1 MGSMTVSAGG
11 GGLLLSC
18 LLWASRVKVPR
29 EHLARGRT
37 GRLEA
42 PIQEKVAPPADSTI
56 PPPTLSQKGKAFVY
70 PTLNHMRGTEGQV
83 CGSKGTVYNHRQ
95 LCLWGEAG
103 AGQCPSSGFKISK
116 AKDPEWLEQGHGIK
130 AWKIDGG
137 ALKASC
143 RSSTTRLRTEER
155 GAAALGP
162 QTAPEAQSPEAM
174 RRVQGKSPLLRLS
187 FPICTVGSV
196 DWLQLPSKSFIKQA
210 SLIVIER
217 DI

>member
-1 MGSMTVSAGG
+1 MDFSAACGG
-11 GGLLLSC
+11 HHKLNFPKNTWPGEGLGASKHSYRRRWHPLPTAPSHPLPSPKRERLLST
-18 LLWASRVKVPR
+18 
-29 EHLARGRT
+29 H
-37 GRLEA
+37 
-42 PIQEKVAPPADSTI
+42 
-56 PPPTLSQKGKAFVY
+56 
-70 PTLNHMRGTEGQV
+70 LNHTRGTEGQV
-83 CGSKGTVYNHRQ
+83 CGSRGTVYNHRQ

-155 GAAALGP
+155 RAAALGP
-162 QTAPEAQSPEAM
+162 QTAPEAQFPEAM
-174 RRVQGKSPLLRLS
+174 RRVQGKCPLLRLS

-196 DWLQLPSKSFIKQA
+196 DWLQLPSKSFIKQV
-210 SLIVIER
+210 SLIVMER

>member
-1 MGSMTVSAGG
+1 MPQSTHTGEGG
-11 GGLLLSC
+11 TPC
-18 LLWASRVKVPR
+18 RR
-29 EHLARGRT
+29 HC
-37 GRLEA
+37 
-42 PIQEKVAPPADSTI
+42 
-56 PPPTLSQKGKAFVY
+56 PTPYPLPKGKGFCL
-70 PTLNHMRGTEGQV
+70 PTLNHTRSTEGQV
-83 CGSKGTVYNHRQ
+83 CGSRGTVYNYRQ
-95 LCLWGEAG
+95 LHLWGEAG

-174 RRVQGKSPLLRLS
+174 RRVQGKSPLLPQFPHLYSGVSRLAAAA
-187 FPICTVGSV
+187 F
-196 DWLQLPSKSFIKQA
+196 K
-210 SLIVIER
+210 VIH
-217 DI
+217 